1 MKLLIQL
8 RTATE
13 MASYEGCALA
23 LTLATFGHEVQLYLD
38 APVFGLLMQ
47 PKSRLHGMIQS
58 LELYDMPPAWLPY
71 FLVEDIANSIANVTE
86 LGGELLTEVKEAGKD
101 KYVVVKDPAGAVC
114 SLYQKG

>member
-58 LELYDMPPAWLPY
+58 LELYDMSAAWLPDDV
-71 FLVEDIANSIANVTE
+71 FSGWLIGMISADLASQLTLIPEMIDANDFEQI
-86 LGGELLTEVKEAGKD
+86 LTF
-101 KYVVVKDPAGAVC
+101 
-114 SLYQKG
+114 

>member
-8 RTATE
+8 HTATE

-47 PKSRLHGMIQS
+47 PESRLHGMIQS
-58 LELYDMPPAWLPY
+58 LDLYDMPAAWLPDDV
-71 FLVEDIANSIANVTE
+71 FSGWAMGMLPADLASQ
-86 LGGELLTEVKEAGKD
+86 LTLIPEVVNTQDFEQI
-101 KYVVVKDPAGAVC
+101 
-114 SLYQKG
+114 LRF

>member
-8 RTATE
+8 LTPTE

-47 PKSRLHGMIQS
+47 PASRLHGMIQS
-58 LELYDMPPAWLPY
+58 LELYDMPAAWLPDDV
-71 FLVEDIANSIANVTE
+71 FSGWIMGMLPADLVSQLTLVPDVVNSQDFKQI
-86 LGGELLTEVKEAGKD
+86 LRF
-101 KYVVVKDPAGAVC
+101 
-114 SLYQKG
+114 

>member
-38 APVFGLLMQ
+38 ALVFGLLMQ
-47 PKSRLHGMIQS
+47 PKARLHGMIQS
-58 LELYDMPPAWLPY
+58 LELYDMPPAWLPEDV
-71 FLVEDIANSIANVTE
+71 FSGWLTGVLPDDLAGQLTLVP
-86 LGGELLTEVKEAGKD
+86 EVINID
-101 KYVVVKDPAGAVC
+101 DFQQVL
-114 SLYQKG
+114 SF

>member
-8 RTATE
+8 RTPTE

-47 PKSRLHGMIQS
+47 PTSRLHGMIQS
-58 LELYDMPPAWLPY
+58 LELYDMPAAWLPDDV
-71 FLVEDIANSIANVTE
+71 FSGWITAMLPHELATQLIFVPEVINSQDFEQI
-86 LGGELLTEVKEAGKD
+86 LTF
-101 KYVVVKDPAGAVC
+101 
-114 SLYQKG
+114 

>member
-47 PKSRLHGMIQS
+47 PKARLHGMIQS
-58 LELYDMPPAWLPY
+58 LELYDMPPAWLPDDV
-71 FLVEDIANSIANVTE
+71 FSGWLTGMLPNDLASQFTLVP
-86 LGGELLTEVKEAGKD
+86 EVINPD
-101 KYVVVKDPAGAVC
+101 DFQQIL
-114 SLYQKG
+114 SF